1 MNSMSYS
8 KLRNNLKSA
17 LDQVAQNHEVIR
29 IERAKGGDV
38 VLVASDDYDALAET
52 AYLLRSPAN
61 ARRLAEAATRPR
73 QEQHTVASLTDLKDE
88 VGL

>member
-1 MNSMSYS
+1 MNTMSYS
-8 KLRNNLKSA
+8 KLRKNLKSA
-17 LDQVAQNHEVIR
+17 LDQVAQDHEVIR

-38 VLVASDDYDALAET
+38 VLVSSVDYDALAET

-61 ARRLAEAATRPR
+61 ARRLMESALRPR
-73 QEQHTVASLTDLKDE
+73 IEQRPLVSLIALKDE